1 MVWKL
6 VLHTVAY
13 EKETMPSIGKV
24 RHSIEAK
31 TTLAFKTSFFVKQK
45 SIGSNRIRTCE
56 ACANGFQVRPV
67 NHSGTD
73 PSWSCSWY
81 FTYLYTMI
89 IIVKDKTTYNLIEKS
104 MKVISILYIN
114 LILFTLQPN
123 LSNKSFVSCIH
134 FYASYFFIQE
144 FQYFPVNHFQKNYNN
159 IISLWVTL

>member
-1 MVWKL
+1 
-6 VLHTVAY
+6 
-13 EKETMPSIGKV
+13 
-24 RHSIEAK
+24 
-31 TTLAFKTSFFVKQK
+31 
-45 SIGSNRIRTCE
+45 
-56 ACANGFQVRPV
+56 
-67 NHSGTD
+67 
-73 PSWSCSWY
+73 
-81 FTYLYTMI
+81 MI

-159 IISLWVTL
+159 IISL